1 MDRNHREP
9 PPFQLNAQD
18 KESMRGMAVNDTTLR
33 GYYEA
38 LASYQKME
46 RELGATPA
54 ERAGGHLGREDAAL
68 NKAVGQIEKGHAAGQ
83 GLNQQEIGAAYGQ
96 AERSVQSLERRFTDT
111 RDNLTVMGEV
121 IRNGEYTG
129 KNPDLYAKAARD
141 TAQTDAYIDRNYYQG
156 AAAGPGNELP
166 SLSRAEQNQL
176 SRGVAAEA
184 VAANAVGQQ
193 RETAGFDR
201 SR

>member
-1 MDRNHREP
+1 
-9 PPFQLNAQD
+9 
-18 KESMRGMAVNDTTLR
+18 
-33 GYYEA
+33 
-38 LASYQKME
+38 
-46 RELGATPA
+46 
-54 ERAGGHLGREDAAL
+54 
-68 NKAVGQIEKGHAAGQ
+68 
-83 GLNQQEIGAAYGQ
+83 
-96 AERSVQSLERRFTDT
+96 
-111 RDNLTVMGEV
+111 MGEV

-141 TAQTDAYIDRNYYQG
+141 TEKTDAYIDRNYTQG
-156 AAAGPGNELP
+156 AAAGQGNELP